1 MADRRP
7 IVFDGCFGWIH
18 AGTRPRGVVLC
29 SALGFEGVAAH
40 RAWRDLAD
48 RLADAGLPTLRFDWA
63 GTGDG
68 LGDDRDP
75 GRLAAWEASLVAAIE
90 RLKEETD
97 VAEVALVG
105 LRFGATIAARVAAAR
120 DDVAVLVAAGPVVS
134 GRLLIREQQSFARML
149 RVRGDDDPPDAD
161 EIDGHALNGFFV
173 STETAEAIK
182 AIDLRKAE
190 ARPAPRVV
198 VLARDN
204 DVAAGEFAARLRELG
219 AAVEEGPFPELDNL
233 IENPTRSRIPAT
245 RWEAVVGHVLSG
257 AGERR
262 AALPPPLD
270 EAPSLDGEGGGWIE
284 EPLRFGRDDRLFGI
298 LGWPK
303 RGACGRPA
311 VVILDAGRV
320 SHVGWGRGAV
330 ELARRL
336 AAIGHLVLRMDPA
349 GIGDSDAMPDGPDEV
364 LYSREAVDDVI
375 AAFDRLEREAP
386 AGFVVIGTCSGAH
399 FAWHAAIRDP
409 RVVGVAMINLQRFV
423 WKDGD
428 SLEIAMRNQMRATG
442 AYRAMALRADTWKRL
457 LTGKIHVVA
466 IARELGRRILGRIVG
481 KIRRLVV
488 ADPAVRGL
496 KALAARHARVLFV
509 FGEDDGGR
517 DEFAAHVG
525 KETALADIAA
535 TASLEIHAGAD
546 HNFSQRDPRRR
557 LHARLVAF
565 LDEVAR
571 R

>member
-1 MADRRP
+1 M
-7 IVFDGCFGWIH
+7 FDGCFGWIH

-29 SALGFEGVAAH
+29 SALAFEGVAAH

-48 RLADAGLPTLRFDWA
+48 RLADAGLPTLRFDWV

-97 VAEVALVG
+97 VTEVALVG
-105 LRFGATIAARVAAAR
+105 LRLGATIAARVAATR
-120 DDVAVLVAAGPVVS
+120 DDVALLVACGPVVS

-173 STETAEAIK
+173 STETAEAIRT
-182 AIDLRKAE
+182 IDLRKAE

-198 VLARDN
+198 VLSRDN
-204 DVAAGEFAARLRELG
+204 DAAAGEWAARLRELG

-233 IENPTRSRIPAT
+233 IENPTRSRIPGE
-245 RWEAVVGHVLSG
+245 RWKAVVAHVLSG
-257 AGERR
+257 AGEPR

-270 EAPSLDGEGGGWIE
+270 EAPRLEGETWVE
-284 EPLRFGRDDRLFGI
+284 EPLRFGRGDRLFGI
-298 LGWPK
+298 VCRPK
-303 RGACGRPA
+303 RRAWEHPA

-320 SHVGWGRGAV
+320 SHVGWARGAV

-336 AAIGHLVLRMDPA
+336 ATTGHLVLRMDPA

-364 LYSREAVDDVI
+364 LYSKEAVDDVI
-375 AAFDRLEREAP
+375 AAFDRLEGEAP
-386 AGFVVIGTCSGAH
+386 AGFVTIGTCSGAH
-399 FAWHAAIRDP
+399 FAWHAALRDP

-423 WKDGD
+423 WKEGD

-457 LTGKIHVVA
+457 LTGKIHVLA
-466 IARELGRRILGRIVG
+466 ISRELGRRILGRIVG
-481 KIRRLVV
+481 KIRRLVTT
-488 ADPAVRGL
+488 DPAVRGL
-496 KALAARHARVLFV
+496 KTLAARSTRVLFV

-525 KETALADIAA
+525 KEAALGGIAA
-535 TASLEIHAGAD
+535 TASLEIHTHAD
-546 HNFSQRDPRRR
+546 HNFSQRDPRRK

-565 LDEVAR
+565 LDEIAR
-571 R
+571 H